1 MSIHDDPTQDIPG
14 PAPRK
19 RRWYRRWYVITP
31 AALAVGIIT
40 ISAIGGTAAK
50 SAPVAKPSAPP
61 ASSAPASP
69 GTGNNPSPAAP
80 YTPPTPTGPDQ
91 LTAGQTE
98 TLTKTADGT
107 AVGTVTVAKQAVTTY
122 PADSYGEAPANGY
135 YVIVKVT
142 AAADAA
148 NHDGWFVSPLD
159 FHAVVHGQ
167 HYDEGNGHAYEA
179 LTSAQSGQD
188 LSSTLSAGETAT
200 GYLAFDVPKAHG
212 TIVYAPN
219 SDGQPLAVWSY

>member
-1 MSIHDDPTQDIPG
+1 MSIHDDPTQTS
-14 PAPRK
+14 PAQPPRK
-19 RRWYRRWYVITP
+19 RRPWYRRWYVISP

-50 SAPVAKPSAPP
+50 STPVAHPSSP
-61 ASSAPASP
+61 AASAPA
-69 GTGNNPSPAAP
+69 NPATPPPAPA
-80 YTPPTPTGPDQ
+80 TPPTTPPAQAGPDQ
-91 LTAGQTE
+91 LQAGQTE
-98 TLTKTADGT
+98 TLTQTASGT
-107 AVGTVTVAKQAVTTY
+107 PVGTVTVAKQAVTTY

-142 AAADAA
+142 AAADPA

-200 GYLAFDVPKAHG
+200 GYLAFDVPAAHG

-219 SDGQPLAVWSY
+219 SDGQPLATWSY